1 MSDWRVYDPLHYTAM
16 PWKNGAG
23 TTLEITK
30 EGAGEDGEYDWRLS
44 LAQIDADGPF
54 SVFPGYRRIITVLQG
69 DGMVLTVDG
78 TDSGELGPYQP
89 FGFEGAATV
98 NCRLLGSAIEDF
110 NLIYRPDRVRA
121 SLRWVDCEGASTLL
135 CAANAL
141 ILFNASMAAVVV
153 THSDTGHRS
162 VLGPRA
168 TGRYTNRSGEPLQCV
183 LEGRA
188 GRVCIV
194 ELHQPISHYPVHSA
208 SD

>member
-23 TTLEITK
+23 TTLEIAK

-54 SVFPGYRRIITVLQG
+54 STFPGYRRIITVLQG
-69 DGMVLTVDG
+69 DGMVLNVDG
-78 TDSGELGPYQP
+78 ADSDELGPYQP

-110 NLIYRPDRVRA
+110 NLIYRPDRVQA
-121 SLRWVDCEGASTLL
+121 SLRWVDCEGAPTLL
-135 CAANAL
+135 SAATEL
-141 ILFNASMAAVVV
+141 LLFNASTAAVAV
-153 THSDTGHRS
+153 THSSNGRRC

-168 TGRYTNRSGEPLQCV
+168 TGRCTNRSGEPLEYG

-194 ELHQPISHYPVHSA
+194 ELHQPISHYLVHSA
-208 SD
+208 SE